1 MMNSQI
7 KKIEAVT
14 PKTLIVGVDIAKNI
28 QWAQFTD
35 FRGREVSKHISFE
48 NNLSG
53 FKSILEKITEI
64 KSENFFDYVIVG
76 LEPTGHYWK
85 TFATFLEDN
94 NIKVVLVNPYHTKRA
109 KELDDNSQT
118 KNDKKDALT
127 ISKLVKDG
135 RYSEMYLPKEEYA
148 ELRNLSNT
156 RLEIIRSMNTCK
168 NRIHAFVDEYFPE
181 FPTVFKTFIT
191 GKTALYLLKKVPFP
205 SDILEVQLQD
215 IIDLMKEATKKTVG
229 EKKAKQLVEAAKMS
243 IGIKNGLGGAR
254 VRITSLLEQYELY
267 LKQLVNIELEMEK
280 QLEVT
285 GYREILLS
293 IPGIGIVSAA
303 SFLGEIGNP
312 KRFSSPKQIIRLAG
326 YNLVENSSGKI
337 KSKTTISKRGRKILR
352 SILYKIAL
360 VMVAKN
366 NEIKLLY
373 RYLLFRN
380 NNPLKKKQA
389 LVVIAEKIIKI
400 VFALMK
406 QNKRYNPDLV
416 LGEYRVKQIAA

>member
-1 MMNSQI
+1 
-7 KKIEAVT
+7 
-14 PKTLIVGVDIAKNI
+14 
-28 QWAQFTD
+28 
-35 FRGREVSKHISFE
+35 
-48 NNLSG
+48 
-53 FKSILEKITEI
+53 
-64 KSENFFDYVIVG
+64 
-76 LEPTGHYWK
+76 
-85 TFATFLEDN
+85 
-94 NIKVVLVNPYHTKRA
+94 
-109 KELDDNSQT
+109 
-118 KNDKKDALT
+118 
-127 ISKLVKDG
+127 
-135 RYSEMYLPKEEYA
+135 MYLPKEEYA

-215 IIDLMKEATKKTVG
+215 IIDLMKEATKKTMG
-229 EKKAKQLVEAAKMS
+229 EKKAKQLIEAAKMS

-280 QLEVT
+280 LLEIT

-293 IPGIGIVSAA
+293 VPGIGIVSAA

-380 NNPLKKKQA
+380 NNPLKKK
-389 LVVIAEKIIKI
+389 
-400 VFALMK
+400 
-406 QNKRYNPDLV
+406 
-416 LGEYRVKQIAA
+416 